1 MTGPQPASP
10 GAGGSA
16 LSEFALRWANA
27 VAWTCYV
34 PMARSERH
42 AALTR
47 FAERLAAALVAE
59 PFSEQPGYDVGTGL
73 VRADFAAP
81 ETLGS
86 TIQVIDEH
94 LLAAAGLSDGPDRR
108 RRLARLLGALATGYT
123 WALRDR
129 TLDEQEAI
137 QAAAFVAREEA
148 QVALRESE
156 ARFRHAALFDP
167 LTDMPN
173 RRHVSERLEHL
184 FSTAPS
190 HSRVGLCFIDLDS
203 FKAVNDSLG
212 HHVGDQLLMAVAA
225 RLTAAAQEMG
235 QTAARFSGDEFVL
248 LLERTTGTDDGVK
261 AADAVMALLAEPFH
275 VDGHELTLSASI
287 GIVENAIGDTNPTE
301 LLRAADMTVHWAKTD
316 GKARLTLFNAER
328 NARQV
333 DRYTLAAQ
341 MPGALNRGEF
351 TLVYQPIVRLAD
363 RTLEGVEALA
373 RWDHPD
379 GRLSPDQFIS
389 LAEDSG
395 LIVPLGLR
403 LLESACRQAAE
414 WLAFGLNSPYVSVNL
429 AVRQIRH
436 PHLVADVAAALDR
449 TGLPPHKLQL
459 EITESAFMGDDPE
472 LVRRVRDLAALGVR
486 LAIDDFGTGYSN
498 LTHVRTLPVNALK
511 LAAPFVRDLGRPWH
525 FTENPQGASPE
536 AFLRILVTM
545 GHTLGLSVT
554 AEGVETAAQTEV
566 LSAVGCESGQGYYF
580 SYPTTPDA
588 ITALLFPE

>member
-1 MTGPQPASP
+1 
-10 GAGGSA
+10 
-16 LSEFALRWANA
+16 
-27 VAWTCYV
+27 
-34 PMARSERH
+34 
-42 AALTR
+42 
-47 FAERLAAALVAE
+47 
-59 PFSEQPGYDVGTGL
+59 VGTGL

-86 TIQVIDEH
+86 TIQVIEEH

-137 QAAAFVAREEA
+137 REAAFVAQEQA
-148 QVALRESE
+148 QEALRDSE

-173 RRHVSERLEHL
+173 RRHVSERLDHL
-184 FSTAPS
+184 FGTAPPQ
-190 HSRVGLCFIDLDS
+190 SRVALCFIDLDS

-212 HHVGDQLLMAVAA
+212 HHVGDKLLMEVAA
-225 RLTAAAQEMG
+225 RLTGVAQEMG
-235 QTAARFSGDEFVL
+235 QIAARFSGDEFVL
-248 LLERTTGTDDGVK
+248 LLEGTTGTEDAVK
-261 AADAVMALLAEPFH
+261 AADTVMALLAEPFH

-287 GIVENAIGDTNPTE
+287 GIVENAIGDTDPTE
-301 LLRAADMTVHWAKTD
+301 LLRAADMTVHWSKTD
-316 GKARLTLFNAER
+316 GKARVTLFNAER

-341 MPGALNRGEF
+341 MPGALSRGEF

-395 LIVPLGLR
+395 LIVPLGLK
-403 LLESACRQAAE
+403 LLETACRQAAE
-414 WLAFGLNSPYVSVNL
+414 WLAFGPNSPYVSVNL

-459 EITESAFMGDDPE
+459 EVTESAFMGDDPE

-525 FTENPQGASPE
+525 FTDNPQGASPE

-588 ITALLFPE
+588 ITALLFPNS